1 MDRLDCSAG
10 LSVNRMNHKKVF
22 KYKCLRINRGVLS
35 LLLGLCLLQTGQRA
49 MAQVNA
55 ELVPDYFVELR
66 ELIPTLHLEL
76 RYFSENNFVGRVI
89 DGYFAEK
96 VFMTKEAASAL
107 SNVQNEFSGF
117 GLSLKVFDAYRP
129 QPAVDHFV
137 RWAEDLDD
145 KTMKQAFYPRVA
157 KENLFDEGYIAAR
170 SGHSRGSS
178 IDLTL
183 IDSKTGEELDMG
195 TPWDFFD
202 LSSWPN
208 YQEISTQ
215 ARANR
220 SLLAFV
226 MSKHGFAAIAT
237 EWWHFNLQDE
247 PFPDTYFDF
256 PIK

>member
-1 MDRLDCSAG
+1 MQMTCEKTNKYNDLTMSWRALAFL
-10 LSVNRMNHKKVF
+10 LS
-22 KYKCLRINRGVLS
+22 
-35 LLLGLCLLQTGQRA
+35 LCLLLAGQRG
-49 MAQVNA
+49 MAQNNDKP
-55 ELVPDYFVELR
+55 VPDSFVELR

-89 DGYFAEK
+89 EGYFDEK
-96 VFMTKEAASAL
+96 VFMTKEGGRAL
-107 SNVQNEFSGF
+107 SNVQDEFAAF

-137 RWAEDLDD
+137 RWAEDLND
-145 KTMKQAFYPRVA
+145 KKMKQVFYPSVA
-157 KENLFDEGYIAAR
+157 KEILFDEGYIAAR

-183 IDSKTGEELDMG
+183 VDAQTGEELDMG

-202 LSSWPN
+202 PSSWPSN
-208 YQEISTQ
+208 QEISVQ

-220 SLLAFV
+220 NLLAAV
-226 MSKHGFAAIAT
+226 MTKHGFAAIST
-237 EWWHFNLQDE
+237 ERWHFNLEDE

-256 PIK
+256 PVK